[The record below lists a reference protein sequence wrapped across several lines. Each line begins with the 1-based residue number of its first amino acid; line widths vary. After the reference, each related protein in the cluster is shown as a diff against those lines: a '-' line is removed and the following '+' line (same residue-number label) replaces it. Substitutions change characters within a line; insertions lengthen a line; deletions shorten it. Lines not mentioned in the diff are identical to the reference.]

1 VDENEDV
8 FCLWR
13 ANFDR
18 ESGVLCY
25 GMDLFERED
34 ELWRREQEEHRERA
48 WSVPELTELLRD
60 AGFVQVQVFGELEE
74 RAPGPED
81 RRLCFVCVNGE
92 GGQTP
97 GQMEEMDIG
106 E

>member
-1 VDENEDV
+1 MNERFLADMKAV
-8 FCLWR
+8 VT
-13 ANFDR
+13 A
-18 ESGVLCY
+18 
-25 GMDLFERED
+25 
-34 ELWRREQEEHRERA
+34 
-48 WSVPELTELLRD
+48 LRD

-97 GQMEEMDIG
+97 GQMEKMDIG